1 MKGTP
6 TKRDLLAMLEDLTHQ
21 RNELQLL
28 LCACVSRAGGEV
40 TLGGGLLRGL
50 MGKGIG
56 VTLEK
61 DGDGYRV
68 NLEFP
73 TTALPDEDATW
84 RCPVWA
90 PPRRP
95 RGRGGPRACGS
106 SAARSRSAR
115 GHPSRC
121 RRARRG

>member
-50 MGKGIG
+50 MERHRD
-56 VTLEK
+56 VTLAP
-61 DGDGYRV
+61 DGDGFRV
-68 NLEFP
+68 TLDL
-73 TTALPDEDATW
+73 TAIDDDAQTHEA
-84 RCPVWA
+84 VQ
-90 PPRRP
+90 
-95 RGRGGPRACGS
+95 
-106 SAARSRSAR
+106 
-115 GHPSRC
+115 
-121 RRARRG
+121 

>member
-1 MKGTP
+1 M
-6 TKRDLLAMLEDLTHQ
+6 
-21 RNELQLL
+21 
-28 LCACVSRAGGEV
+28 SRGGAEA

-73 TTALPDEDATW
+73 TTALPDEDATTHEA
-84 RCPVWA
+84 VQ
-90 PPRRP
+90 
-95 RGRGGPRACGS
+95 
-106 SAARSRSAR
+106 
-115 GHPSRC
+115 
-121 RRARRG
+121 

>member
-50 MGKGIG
+50 MDKQRN
-56 VTLEK
+56 VTLAP
-61 DGDGYRV
+61 DGDGFRIT
-68 NLEFP
+68 LE
-73 TTALPDEDATW
+73 TTALDDDAQTHEA
-84 RCPVWA
+84 VQ
-90 PPRRP
+90 
-95 RGRGGPRACGS
+95 
-106 SAARSRSAR
+106 
-115 GHPSRC
+115 
-121 RRARRG
+121 

>member
-50 MGKGIG
+50 MDKQRNVTLAPDGDGFR
-56 VTLEK
+56 VTLE
-61 DGDGYRV
+61 
-68 NLEFP
+68 
-73 TTALPDEDATW
+73 TTALDDDAQTHEA
-84 RCPVWA
+84 VQ
-90 PPRRP
+90 
-95 RGRGGPRACGS
+95 
-106 SAARSRSAR
+106 
-115 GHPSRC
+115 
-121 RRARRG
+121 

>member
-50 MGKGIG
+50 MERNRN
-56 VTLEK
+56 VTLAP
-61 DGDGYRV
+61 DGDGYRIT
-68 NLEFP
+68 LDL
-73 TTALPDEDATW
+73 TALDDDATTQE
-84 RCPVWA
+84 A
-90 PPRRP
+90 MQ
-95 RGRGGPRACGS
+95 
-106 SAARSRSAR
+106 
-115 GHPSRC
+115 
-121 RRARRG
+121 

>member
-50 MGKGIG
+50 MDKERN
-56 VTLEK
+56 VTLAP

-68 NLEFP
+68 TLDL
-73 TTALPDEDATW
+73 TAIDPAEEHHP
-84 RCPVWA
+84 CGCE
-90 PPRRP
+90 
-95 RGRGGPRACGS
+95 RGCMMCGNETHE
-106 SAARSRSAR
+106 AMQ
-115 GHPSRC
+115 
-121 RRARRG
+121 

>member
-50 MGKGIG
+50 MERTRN
-56 VTLEK
+56 VTLAP
-61 DGDGYRV
+61 DGDGYRIT
-68 NLEFP
+68 LDL
-73 TTALPDEDATW
+73 TALDDDAQTHEA
-84 RCPVWA
+84 VQ
-90 PPRRP
+90 
-95 RGRGGPRACGS
+95 
-106 SAARSRSAR
+106 
-115 GHPSRC
+115 
-121 RRARRG
+121 

>member
-50 MGKGIG
+50 MNRKRDVTLAPDGDGFR
-56 VTLEK
+56 VTLEIK
-61 DGDGYRV
+61 TDAPA
-68 NLEFP
+68 EEP
-73 TTALPDEDATW
+73 TLAFM
-84 RCPVWA
+84 
-90 PPRRP
+90 
-95 RGRGGPRACGS
+95 RADS
-106 SAARSRSAR
+106 EAVQ
-115 GHPSRC
+115 
-121 RRARRG
+121 

>member
-50 MGKGIG
+50 MEKNRN
-56 VTLEK
+56 VTLAP
-61 DGDGYRV
+61 DGDGFRV
-68 NLEFP
+68 TLDL
-73 TTALPDEDATW
+73 TALADEADAMQHEA
-84 RCPVWA
+84 VQ
-90 PPRRP
+90 
-95 RGRGGPRACGS
+95 
-106 SAARSRSAR
+106 
-115 GHPSRC
+115 
-121 RRARRG
+121 

>member
-50 MGKGIG
+50 MNRKRD
-56 VTLEK
+56 VTLAP
-61 DGDGYRV
+61 DGDGFRIT
-68 NLEFP
+68 LE
-73 TTALPDEDATW
+73 TTALDDDAQTHEA
-84 RCPVWA
+84 VQ
-90 PPRRP
+90 
-95 RGRGGPRACGS
+95 
-106 SAARSRSAR
+106 
-115 GHPSRC
+115 
-121 RRARRG
+121 

>member
-50 MGKGIG
+50 MEKTRN
-56 VTLEK
+56 VTLAP
-61 DGDGYRV
+61 DGDGYRIT
-68 NLEFP
+68 LDL
-73 TTALPDEDATW
+73 TALDDDAQTHEA
-84 RCPVWA
+84 VQ
-90 PPRRP
+90 
-95 RGRGGPRACGS
+95 
-106 SAARSRSAR
+106 
-115 GHPSRC
+115 
-121 RRARRG
+121 